1 LKASD
6 ITKKETP
13 GNDQTNFIECIN
25 KYDRFWYVI
34 YEHDTIKDS
43 EENNYEATRFRTNY
57 IKDNNEWPKNKP
69 WDELSYYKRMKNSVK
84 FIKMYIIELNR
95 INFREVLNDFNQGR
109 QPNGGARK
117 PKFKITKNNIEN
129 FIVFQQDFMEIS
141 DDNN

>member
-1 LKASD
+1 
-6 ITKKETP
+6 
-13 GNDQTNFIECIN
+13 
-25 KYDRFWYVI
+25 
-34 YEHDTIKDS
+34 
-43 EENNYEATRFRTNY
+43 
-57 IKDNNEWPKNKP
+57 
-69 WDELSYYKRMKNSVK
+69 
-84 FIKMYIIELNR
+84 MYIIELNR